1 MEVAFC
7 NIHVPV
13 AWDENP
19 TERAAVRCPLG
30 FESTEINKSDTP
42 VLYVR

>member
-13 AWDENP
+13 ALDRNP

-30 FESTEINKSDTP
+30 FGSTEINKSDTL
-42 VLYVR
+42 VLHVS